1 LSVQTRWVAVAIFVL
16 SSTLNYLDRQLFAA
30 LEPVI
35 RKEFA
40 LSYEGFGY
48 LITAYAL
55 IYAVGATVLGL
66 TLDRL
71 GLRGGS
77 ALTVGLWSLA
87 TVGMSWVG
95 GLGSLV
101 GFRML
106 LGFAQGGGIPATGKA
121 FGTFLPPEERAFGT
135 ASNQIGISLG
145 MILAPLWINWATQY
159 FGWRQ
164 AFLGPGLLGFLW
176 IPLMWWATKGAPEQ
190 PVTQA
195 PAPVGDLLRRRSYW
209 GVLLANGLGMM
220 AYALWSS
227 WTTAY
232 LVKTWGDGGLAWL
245 PPVFAVGGGV
255 IGGTLA
261 FRWMKAG
268 LPAPAA
274 RRRAALVGAIVLG
287 LATASVPA
295 MPGALWAS
303 VAIGM
308 SFLGSLILS
317 VNVYALPLDLFGAG
331 RAGFAVASLTAAYA
345 LMQAVTS
352 PLVGRIVDLYGFGP
366 VCWATAVLPLL
377 GVLVLYSTKE

>member
-1 LSVQTRWVAVAIFVL
+1 MKVQARWTAVAIFVL

-35 RKEFA
+35 RREFS
-40 LSYEGFGY
+40 LTYEGFGY

-66 TLDRL
+66 TLDRI
-71 GLRGGS
+71 GLRAGS
-77 ALTVGLWSLA
+77 AWTVGLWSLA

-176 IPLMWWATKGAPEQ
+176 IPLMWRATRGAPEQ
-190 PVTQA
+190 PA
-195 PAPVGDLLRRRSYW
+195 GPAAPVGDLLRRRAYW

-232 LVKTWGDGGLAWL
+232 LVKVWGSGDWAWL

-261 FRWMKAG
+261 FRWMKGG
-268 LPAPAA
+268 LEPAAA
-274 RRRAALVGAIVLG
+274 RRRAALVGALVLG
-287 LATASVPA
+287 VATAAVPA
-295 MPGALWAS
+295 MPGAAWAA
-303 VAIGM
+303 VAIGL

-352 PLVGRIVDLYGFGP
+352 PLVGRVVDRYGFAP
-366 VCWATAVLPLL
+366 VCWGTAVLPLA
-377 GVLVLYSTKE
+377 GVLVLYSTRE

>member
-1 LSVQTRWVAVAIFVL
+1 MKIEARWVAVAIFVL

-48 LITAYAL
+48 LITAYAV

-66 TLDRL
+66 SLDRM
-71 GLRGGS
+71 GLRAGS
-77 ALTVGLWSLA
+77 ALTVGLWSMA

-176 IPLMWWATKGAPEQ
+176 IPLMWMVTKGAPEQ
-190 PVTQA
+190 VVTRVPEA
-195 PAPVGDLLRRRSYW
+195 VGTLLRKKAYW
-209 GVLLANGLGMM
+209 GVLAANGLGMT

-227 WTTAY
+227 WTTAF
-232 LVKTWGDGGLAWL
+232 LVKTWGTVEWAWL
-245 PPVFAVGGGV
+245 PPVFAVGGGLM
-255 IGGTLA
+255 GGGLA
-261 FRWMKAG
+261 FRWMKNGMA
-268 LPAPAA
+268 AAAA
-274 RRRAALVGAIVLG
+274 RRRAALVGAVVLG
-287 LATASVPA
+287 LATASVPL
-295 MPGALWAS
+295 MPSAGWAA
-303 VAIGM
+303 VMIGG

-345 LMQAVTS
+345 VMQAVSS
-352 PLVGRIVDLYGFGP
+352 PLVGRMVDRYGFDP
-366 VCWATAVLPLL
+366 VCWVTAGLPLL
-377 GVLVLYSTKE
+377 GVLVLYSTCE